1 MSKEAYSLLKAEVTL
16 RSEYVD
22 TAEMDSMS
30 KLYEGEIPPQYAEFF
45 PKKSPVHVI
54 NMIRLAWD
62 DLASSVGRFPDFVA
76 DPLNASD
83 TELARVGLL
92 ERIGHSYLRT
102 ALPTGK
108 EFLFTLA
115 WWLVGTG
122 RAVAVVVPDKT
133 RKTPRLEVRDPRTC
147 YPGAKRKVGNRIVE
161 LEDLLFEYEIPFS
174 EAKKRGLATDADVN
188 PVYNGRAQN
197 PNKKIKILEYINDK
211 TWMVVSEFGHSVKAD
226 HNMGEVPGTYMQT
239 FSPNRDGIGQFT
251 DQVTL
256 MVAMSRII
264 SQKIAYVDKLLY
276 PIIWVK
282 GHEGAIKLGPQVLN
296 KLGPQGEMGSISP
309 PAQLQVDRDMAT
321 IERFSRILN
330 RNPEVRQGEVDGKGA
345 YVGAKTLESLN
356 DSVDTV
362 VSRYWD
368 TLAAG
373 LQNLISVSLEMDEK
387 YWPNEEKSVY
397 GIIKGSRFR
406 DKYTPSKDI
415 KGRYFLRIEYGFGRG
430 GYEGFLETVQS
441 YQAGLSTKRQAI
453 EQIPGVA
460 DVDAVLRGLEIEQ
473 MDEAGKIA
481 FLTAAQNNQLDMVVW
496 AKLRKEM
503 ELKGTPLHEIILDYQ
518 KELESQAAQAAQSQ
532 DVTGMT
538 AEAAPEEGPP
548 EAAPAPGID
557 PAEMI

>member
-1 MSKEAYSLLKAEVTL
+1 MSKEAYNLLKAEVTL
-16 RSEYVD
+16 RHENVD
-22 TAEMDSMS
+22 IQQMDEMAR
-30 KLYEGEIPPQYAEFF
+30 LYEGEIPPQYAEFF
-45 PKKSPVHVI
+45 PKNSPVHVI

-83 TELARVGLL
+83 AELKRVGLL

-108 EFLFTLA
+108 EFLFATA
-115 WWLVGTG
+115 WWMVGTG
-122 RAVAVVVPDKT
+122 KAVAVVVPDVKEK
-133 RKTPRLEVRDPRTC
+133 RPRMEFRDPRTC

-161 LEDLLFEYEIPFS
+161 LDDLLFEYRIPLS
-174 EAKKRGLATDADVN
+174 EAKRRGLATEQDGKGDARSGPMREVK
-188 PVYNGRAQN
+188 V
-197 PNKKIKILEYINDK
+197 LEYIDDSK
-211 TWMVVSEFGHSVKAD
+211 WLVVSEFGHAQSANHD
-226 HNMGEVPGTYMQT
+226 LGHVPGSYMQT
-239 FSPNRDGIGQFT
+239 FSPNKDGIGQFD

-296 KLGPQGEMGSISP
+296 KLGPQGEMGSIAP
-309 PAQLQVDRDMAT
+309 PSQLQVDKDLAT

-368 TLAAG
+368 TIAVG
-373 LQNLISVSLEMDEK
+373 LQHLTVVALQMDEK

-406 DKYTPSKDI
+406 DKYVPKKDI
-415 KGRYFLRIEYGFGRG
+415 KGRYFLRVEYGFGRG
-430 GYEGFLETVQS
+430 GYEGFLETVQA

-453 EQIPGVA
+453 EQIPGIA

-473 MDEAGKIA
+473 MDEAGKVA
-481 FLTAAQNNQLDMVVW
+481 FLTAASQNQLDMVVW
-496 AKLRKEM
+496 AKLRKDM
-503 ELKGTPLHEIILDYQ
+503 ELRGTPLHEIILKYE
-518 KELESQAAQAAQSQ
+518 KELQAQAQQVEQSP
-532 DVTGMT
+532 DITGMT
-538 AEAAPEEGPP
+538 AQAPPEEGGPP
-548 EAAPAPGID
+548 AAPPAPGID
-557 PAEMI
+557 PAMMV